1 MSSLTPRID
10 KLQKNYIINS
20 EMRIAQ
26 RGTSFASVASGGY
39 CLDRWVVNHNGT
51 AVQAISQDSTDF
63 PTYLQAGYAFQQ
75 SMRFNLTTAQAVLA
89 SGDASVFAQR
99 IEGFNFRPLYGKT
112 FTLSF
117 WVKAT
122 LPGIYCVW
130 FQNNAANRSYVSEYT
145 INATATWEYKSVTVT
160 HDTTGTWL
168 LDNSIGMRVGWT
180 IASGTGQQGPA
191 NTWGSNG
198 NTATANQVNGVA
210 NLVTAADFRIT
221 GVSVYEGDLDNPE
234 FTTFGDDAA
243 SEVIACQRY
252 FEKTYDLTTNP
263 GTATFNGAIRNH
275 PGSLSGTSTVSATW
289 QFKVSKRAVPATITL
304 YGSFAGTLNDVSITA
319 NANPPETSDVAG
331 TVEGTGFNSTT
342 ARNTTA
348 VAIQSMSFHATAEA
362 EL

>member
-39 CLDRWVVNHNGT
+39 GLDRWVVNHTGT
-51 AVQAISQDSTDF
+51 AVQAISQDATDF
-63 PTYLQAGYAFQQ
+63 PTVNQAGYAFQQ

-89 SGDASVFAQR
+89 SGDSSVFAQR

-160 HDTTGTWL
+160 HDITGTWL
-168 LDNSIGMRVGWT
+168 LDSNIGMRVGWT
-180 IASGTGQQGPA
+180 IAAGTGQQGPA
-191 NTWGSNG
+191 NSWQSTGAV
-198 NTATANQVNGVA
+198 ATANQVNGVA

-221 GVSVYEGDLDNPE
+221 GVSIYEGDLDSPE

-252 FEKTYDLTTNP
+252 YEKSYDITVNPATVTAVGQTLFNANVAFSAPTAQVPYKVMKRATTPTVTIYNP
-263 GTATFNGAIRNH
+263 ATGATGTATGNAARTATVGA
-275 PGSLSGTSTVSATW
+275 GSGQSGYD
-289 QFKVSKRAVPATITL
+289 I
-304 YGSFAGTLNDVSITA
+304 SFANGGVNEQIRWHW
-319 NANPPETSDVAG
+319 TS
-331 TVEGTGFNSTT
+331 ESE
-342 ARNTTA
+342 
-348 VAIQSMSFHATAEA
+348 I
-362 EL
+362 